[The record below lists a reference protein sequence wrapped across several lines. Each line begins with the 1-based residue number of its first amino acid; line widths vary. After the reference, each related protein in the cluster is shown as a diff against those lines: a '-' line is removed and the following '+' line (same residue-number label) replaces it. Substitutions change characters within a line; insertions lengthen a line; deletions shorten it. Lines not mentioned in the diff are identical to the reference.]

1 MITDITEQLIHTA
14 ERLREK
20 KFFHQSDNL
29 ISALVPG
36 TASLLYLTP
45 DGDARPCAFAA
56 IDSQPEEWRQSL
68 RLHAQIYQARQDVG
82 AIARLSPQWCRA
94 LAQLNEVMP
103 SVFDEQAR
111 HIGKSWSL
119 NTPRQLLKVI
129 AKGGNC
135 GTLEG
140 DQLVF
145 GVTLNRMVFNA
156 ELFEKCAMAYTLAR
170 ASGKPVGSVPWW
182 VRLIAGRRMIADE
195 KKAAISHQA
204 GQLAEELRAY

>member
-1 MITDITEQLIHTA
+1 MITDITQQLIHTA

-20 KFFHQSDNL
+20 KFFRQPGNL
-29 ISALVPG
+29 ISALIPG
-36 TASLLYLTP
+36 KASLLYITP
-45 DGDARPCAFAA
+45 EGEPQPCSFAD
-56 IDSQPEEWRQSL
+56 IDRQPEEWRQPL
-68 RLHAQIYQARQDVG
+68 QLHAQIYQSRQDIG
-82 AIARLSPQWCRA
+82 AIARLSPQWCHA

-111 HIGKSWSL
+111 HIGTSWSL
-119 NTPRQLLKVI
+119 NSSEQLLKVI

-135 GTLEG
+135 GTLGE